1 MARVVNT
8 VYTPLG
14 SYPTLQPTAGTL
26 TLTELAADAT
36 NFQSASFGTGN
47 QLAII
52 AHNTGVGARTVT
64 VTSVAD
70 GLNRTGDIT
79 AYSIAAGGIAFL
91 GPFQRNG
98 WAQTDG
104 TLYFAGSHAEVL
116 FSVIKL

>member
-1 MARVVNT
+1 
-8 VYTPLG
+8 
-14 SYPTLQPTAGTL
+14 L

-36 NFQSASFGTGN
+36 NFQQVAFGTST

-79 AYSIAAGGIAFL
+79 TYSIAAGGIAFL

-98 WAQTDG
+98 WMQSDFN
-104 TLYFAGSHAEVL
+104 LYFAGSHAEVL
-116 FSVIKL
+116 FAVVKL

>member
-1 MARVVNT
+1 MARVAVT
-8 VYTPLG
+8 PYTPLG
-14 SYPTLQPTAGTL
+14 SYPTLQPTAASL

-36 NFQSASFGTGN
+36 NFQSAAFGTAN

-52 AHNTGVGARTVT
+52 AHNTGAGARTVT
-64 VTSVAD
+64 ITSVAD

-91 GPFQRNG
+91 GPFQRSG
-98 WAQTDG
+98 WAQTDFA
-104 TLYFAGSHAEVL
+104 LYFQGSHAEVL